1 MPLHS
6 LVRVLALPGVFKSH
20 TGTPTAADIASESHP
35 QSAQAKDARELANRS
50 PIEVRHSAASDI
62 WDHGPRPGPDSNPP
76 PLLLLLFLVDATALQ
91 RTLGTVVGRAGTGS
105 SGGADFTVSSE
116 SGDSEPESV

>member
-1 MPLHS
+1 MRCDTRLIS
-6 LVRVLALPGVFKSH
+6 
-20 TGTPTAADIASESHP
+20 GTM
-35 QSAQAKDARELANRS
+35 
-50 PIEVRHSAASDI
+50 
-62 WDHGPRPGPDSNPP
+62 GPGPDSNPP
-76 PLLLLLFLVDATALQ
+76 PRLLLLFLVDATALQ